1 MFLLKDGHTKL
12 RLRECISRWIRF
24 CMEAKGGPRL
34 TSPPG
39 GWPEQAAGSPADLQ
53 AIVCWILTKQ
63 QQAGITDIAPTGWTA
78 SRHLQAHIEG
88 IVYTLLS
95 ELRQHST
102 SPTLKDEL
110 ERVRQSLEHA
120 RKLRDNLLSLSSP
133 GVLHQTLHK
142 LGAGR
147 PSDPTALPSASK
159 SAKALIWTD
168 WAQDRHP
175 LDALIVALN
184 AYGDHLNALPK
195 RGHNNLLERTKGD
208 PRKQLGKICAR
219 LLSARAG
226 VDAIQI
232 SESGLVFKL
241 MLQLWT
247 YTTGLDETGANLG
260 YFAKKAAANERA
272 RLGRNSS

>member
-1 MFLLKDGHTKL
+1 MFLLKDEHTKL
-12 RLRECISRWIRF
+12 RLRGCISSWIKL

-34 TSPPG
+34 TPPPG

-53 AIVCWILTKQ
+53 AIVCWVQQKQ
-63 QQAGITDIAPTGWTA
+63 QRAGIPEDVAPTGWTA
-78 SRHLQAHIEG
+78 SQHLQVHIESMAR
-88 IVYTLLS
+88 TLLS
-95 ELRQHST
+95 ELRQHAA
-102 SPTLKDEL
+102 SPTLRDEL
-110 ERVRQSLEHA
+110 ERVRQSIEHA

-133 GVLHQTLHK
+133 GVLHQTLHR
-142 LGAGR
+142 LGAGI
-147 PSDPTALPSASK
+147 PSNSTALPSASK

-168 WAQDRHP
+168 WARDRHP

-195 RGHNNLLERTKGD
+195 RGHNNLLERSKGD

-232 SESGLVFKL
+232 SASGLVFKL

-247 YTTGLDETGANLG
+247 YTTGLDETGAN
-260 YFAKKAAANERA
+260 
-272 RLGRNSS
+272 